1 MEPVVHCPK
10 CEAEVSNPRQPCPRC
25 GHVIDHPQ
33 RQRYRKQVVASGV
46 TTLSGYAVGMLGL
59 LLRWEVVGVGGLIL
73 GFVGGVWFMVSL
85 YLWLRTGV

>member
-1 MEPVVHCPK
+1 
-10 CEAEVSNPRQPCPRC
+10 
-25 GHVIDHPQ
+25 
-33 RQRYRKQVVASGV
+33 
-46 TTLSGYAVGMLGL
+46 MLGL